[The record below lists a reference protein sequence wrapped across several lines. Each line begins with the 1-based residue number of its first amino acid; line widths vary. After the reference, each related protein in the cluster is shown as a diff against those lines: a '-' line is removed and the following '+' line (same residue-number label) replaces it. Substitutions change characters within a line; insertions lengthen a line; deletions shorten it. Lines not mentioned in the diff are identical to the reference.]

1 MFVTFNETYLEDL
14 YKKGTT
20 DDKKHRYQP
29 NIVKRYVKCIDLM
42 KNVPNT
48 ASLAKYNSL
57 NYELLKGNK
66 AGISSI
72 RVNDKYRIEFTVSE
86 TTNVPTIT
94 VCNILDLSNHY
105 K

>member
-20 DDKKHRYQP
+20 DDEKHRYQP
-29 NIVKRYVKCIDLM
+29 DIVKRYVKCIDLM

-48 ASLAKYNSL
+48 TSLAKYNSL